1 MQQGRKRSLMV
12 QNKSALN
19 SPHSSQVFMAGFRAV
34 YAPRKGSADAIVDV
48 PPVRRESGGGGGDMD
63 DVLKRLASVES
74 SVADIRAH
82 VSGLAAAA
90 QHFAT
95 KADVQGLKADVNGL
109 EASIIKWIIGTV
121 LTSVAL
127 AFAIAKFVS

>member
-1 MQQGRKRSLMV
+1 MA
-12 QNKSALN
+12 QNEPALN
-19 SPHSSQVFMAGFRAV
+19 SPHSSQVSLAGSRAV
-34 YAPRKGSADAIVDV
+34 YAHRKGSANAIVDV
-48 PPVRRESGGGGGDMD
+48 PPIRRAGGGGGGDMD
-63 DVLKRLASVES
+63 DILKRLASVES

-95 KADVQGLKADVNGL
+95 KADVQSIKADVNGL

-121 LTSVAL
+121 LTSAAL